1 MLIKNKQKLLPSAA
15 NFKAKFLKPEL
26 QEVWEQKA
34 EILILK
40 TYIYIWIYT
49 IMWFSTL
56 TDDY

>member
-26 QEVWEQKA
+26 QEVREQKA

-49 IMWFSTL
+49 IM
-56 TDDY
+56 